1 MSNGNILNLL
11 GTTTFRGHHN
21 AEKFPLAWLHLD
33 ITYQVQPILEAK
45 LLSKGNILNLLGT
58 TTFRGHHN
66 AELFPLAWLHL
77 DIVFK
82 CGFVGKHSFICLE

>member
-1 MSNGNILNLL
+1 M
-11 GTTTFRGHHN
+11 
-21 AEKFPLAWLHLD
+21 
-33 ITYQVQPILEAK
+33 
-45 LLSKGNILNLLGT
+45 SKGNILNLLGT

-82 CGFVGKHSFICLE
+82 CGFVGQRFFICLE